1 MPTSGASRSRC
12 SRIPSSVNDTDGYDW
27 IDRQGPVSPDLI
39 EAIRESDHDLVA
51 FTPYLY
57 HPTVAGLPAIRERAV
72 LHPAAHDEPAI
83 RLRLFDDVFEAAKG
97 LAFYTEGERAITEEL
112 FPVVV
117 AKPQVVVGLGIDPPP
132 GDSGPHGIAGLGSR
146 PYLLVLGRVDHSK
159 GTHLLASFFARYKQR
174 RPGPLALAV
183 VGPVQRPVPSH
194 PDVVQVGEVDE
205 ATKWA
210 LLRGATALV
219 SPSAFESFS
228 LVLFESW
235 EAGRPVLVE
244 RALLGHARARHAV
257 RRRARVRDLRRVRGR
272 ARPASARRR
281 IAAVTRRGRRPVR
294 GAVPVAGR
302 HRPLPAFRRAPRLYA
317 ARRCLTAGARGRRA
331 VRRRARADS
340 RRAVGAGAAPGQ
352 LLRRV
357 VGPSRRGREHRALS
371 HPGCAGI
378 VEGARWWRGALARRE
393 DGHSPSH
400 RPVRA
405 SSTSSPR
412 SVHRALVAVVD
423 ALDDPA
429 PPEVQ
434 GRLDDVADQLA
445 SLQRELNALRDA
457 E

>member
-1 MPTSGASRSRC
+1 M
-12 SRIPSSVNDTDGYDW
+12 
-27 IDRQGPVSPDLI
+27 SPDLI

-83 RLRLFDDVFEAAKG
+83 RLRLFDDVFEAARG

-132 GDSGPHGIAGLGSR
+132 AASGPHGIAGLGSR

-235 EAGRPVLVE
+235 EAGRPVLVN
-244 RALLGHARARHAV
+244 ARC
-257 RRRARVRDLRRVRGR
+257 
-272 ARPASARRR
+272 SATLEH
-281 IAAVTRRGRRPVR
+281 V
-294 GAVPVAGR
+294 
-302 HRPLPAFRRAPRLYA
+302 
-317 ARRCLTAGARGRRA
+317 ARGPA
-331 VRRRARADS
+331 EGS
-340 RRAVGAGAAPGQ
+340 R
-352 LLRRV
+352 
-357 VGPSRRGREHRALS
+357 SRPTPCSRPRSTGFCSTMHCS
-371 HPGCAGI
+371 S
-378 VEGARWWRGALARRE
+378 
-393 DGHSPSH
+393 HSPSPGA
-400 RPVRA
+400 RYAEQYRWPVVIDRYRRFA
-405 SSTSSPR
+405 ER
-412 SVHRALVAVVD
+412 
-423 ALDDPA
+423 
-429 PPEVQ
+429 
-434 GRLDDVADQLA
+434 LA
-445 SLQRELNALRDA
+445 STLPADA
-457 E
+457 